1 MLIGSNGEKQGLVA
15 FSVALESARVASL
28 DLVQVS
34 PSDANPVVCKLLDYG
49 KHVFDKKKSL
59 SSSKVKVKRNTT
71 KEIKFRPS
79 TDIGDYNIKLKK
91 VKSFILDGDKTK
103 ISVRFRGR
111 EILNSDMGL
120 NLLNRLRDEL
130 EDIAQV
136 DQEPSLEGRQLL
148 NGSFSFKEEVNINFY
163 KKNNMGYKLKT
174 HSGAAKRF
182 KKTGSS
188 VKSKSANRNHI
199 LTKQS
204 TKRKRHNRGLNKL
217 SGIVLKMASK
227 LIRR

>member
-1 MLIGSNGEKQGLVA
+1 MLIDSSGEKKGIISISDAIAAAQEV
-15 FSVALESARVASL
+15 SL

-49 KHVFDKKKSL
+49 KHVFEKKKNT

-91 VKSFILDGDKTK
+91 IKSFILDGDKTK

-111 EILNSDMGL
+111 EILNSNLGL
-120 NLLNRLRDEL
+120 ELLNKLRDEL
-130 EDIAQV
+130 AEIAQV

-148 NGSFSFKEEVNINFY
+148 MVLSPL
-163 KKNNMGYKLKT
+163 KKK
-174 HSGAAKRF
+174 
-182 KKTGSS
+182 
-188 VKSKSANRNHI
+188 
-199 LTKQS
+199 
-204 TKRKRHNRGLNKL
+204 
-217 SGIVLKMASK
+217 
-227 LIRR
+227 